1 MSEEHTGRDTRG
13 VGLYQAAAAV
23 LIVLFL
29 IGGREVLTPVRAIL
43 WHLPALLWWVV
54 VAAACL
60 GQGALIFNGV
70 FRDNSGISPGMTL
83 AVMTGLGLGT
93 LSLETLFLS
102 ALRLMTQAYLTVLV
116 LVILSISFL
125 VCRKTV
131 LNTLTLA
138 AREALDQAREAK
150 LPLTALFISLIIVFP
165 LVLVPNRAFDALSY
179 HLEVPMRYLQAG
191 GIVNIPENTYS
202 YSPLLTQMLYGLA
215 LGLQGVDLA
224 GLIYYL
230 FFLLTLWTVWRGG
243 AQLFTNAGAAWAAVF
258 LALTPVFLLE
268 VPQAGADWSMTFFIV
283 TALMLLAGGGREP
296 GRMALAG
303 LLAGMAAG
311 CRHQAIGYGIVL
323 LLAAGLIN
331 DMFQKRKG
339 TFRAWSVFTGASL
352 ITAGP
357 WYIKNLLQ
365 TGDPIYPLFSSL
377 LGRLDY
383 ASGFAD
389 GLVSAR
395 PVHLLWSWILVPY
408 QAVFEPLSLSMT
420 ASIGVLPLAL
430 IPVLPSLRR
439 RGLRSGFLLLWVI
452 MSFSAWH
459 LTFRTFRYSMP
470 MMAVVCLWLGAAM
483 VFSSEGS
490 GRAQKALK
498 LTVCLALLVNLG
510 VFVGLSDYVNR
521 SVGAALGTKS
531 PGRYLSTT
539 YEVFPAIDFLN
550 QLTPPPG
557 KVLFLGEMRGFYS
570 LFPREVPSHNAPN
583 RLLRMIRE
591 GRSSGEI
598 RNSLYQTG
606 FTHLLINPA
615 EYERMA
621 YVNRSAP
628 LWQLDPLQKE
638 ILGAFLRDHT
648 DQVFI
653 QNGINVVRIRHE

>member
-1 MSEEHTGRDTRG
+1 MSKENTGQDTPG
-13 VGLYQAAAAV
+13 NGLYPVIAAV
-23 LIVLFL
+23 LIALFL
-29 IGGREVLTPVRAIL
+29 IGGKEVLIPVRAIL

-60 GQGALIFNGV
+60 GQGALIYNAV

-83 AVMTGLGLGT
+83 AVMTGLGLGA

-102 ALRLMTQAYLTVLV
+102 AFMLMTQAYLTALV
-116 LVILSISFL
+116 LFILVVSFL

-131 LNTLTLA
+131 QDTLTLA
-138 AREALDQAREAK
+138 AREALDQTREAK
-150 LPLTALFISLIIVFP
+150 LPLTALFIVLIIVLP

-191 GIVNIPENTYS
+191 GIVNIPENIYS

-224 GLIYYL
+224 GLMYYL
-230 FFLLTLWTVWRGG
+230 FFLLTLWVVWRGG
-243 AQLFTNAGAAWAAVF
+243 AQLFTNAGAAWASAF
-258 LALTPVFLLE
+258 LALTPVFLME

-296 GRMALAG
+296 GRMILAG

-323 LLAAGLIN
+323 LLAAGFIT
-331 DMFQKRKG
+331 DMFSKRKG

-357 WYIKNLLQ
+357 WYIKNFLQ

-383 ASGFAD
+383 GPGFVD
-389 GLVSAR
+389 GLVGAR
-395 PVHLLWSWILVPY
+395 PVHLLWSWMLVPY

-420 ASIGVLPLAL
+420 ASVGVLPLAL

-439 RGLRSGFLLLWVI
+439 RGSGNAFLLLWVV
-452 MSFSAWH
+452 MSFAAWH

-470 MMAVVCLWLGAAM
+470 IMVVIYLWLGAAM
-483 VFSSEGS
+483 AFSSKGS
-490 GRAQKALK
+490 GRAQNALK
-498 LTVCLALLVNLG
+498 LTVCLALLVNIG
-510 VFVGLSDYVNR
+510 VFIGLSDYVNR

-531 PGRYLSTT
+531 PGRYLTTT

-550 QLTPPPG
+550 QLSPLPG

-570 LFPREVPSHNAPN
+570 LFPREVPSHNASN
-583 RLLRMIRE
+583 RLLSMIRE

-598 RNSLYQTG
+598 RDRLRQAG
-606 FTHLLINPA
+606 FTHVLLNPA
-615 EYERMA
+615 EYERMVN
-621 YVNRSAP
+621 VNRNAP

-638 ILGAFLRDHT
+638 VLGAFLKDHT
-648 DQVFI
+648 DEIFT
-653 QNGINVVRIRHE
+653 QNGISVVWIRYE

>member
-1 MSEEHTGRDTRG
+1 MSEEHTGKDARG
-13 VGLYQAAAAV
+13 IGWYPAAAAV

-60 GQGALIFNGV
+60 GQGALIYNAV
-70 FRDNSGISPGMTL
+70 FRDKSGISPGMTL
-83 AVMTGLGLGT
+83 AVMMGLGLGT

-102 ALRLMTQAYLTVLV
+102 ALGFMSQAYLTALV
-116 LVILSISFL
+116 LVILLISFL

-131 LNTLTLA
+131 LDTLTFA
-138 AREALDQAREAK
+138 TQEALDQAREVK
-150 LPLTALFISLIIVFP
+150 LPMTALLFVLVIVFP

-191 GIVNIPENTYS
+191 GMVNIPENTYS

-243 AQLFTNAGAAWAAVF
+243 AQLFTNTGAAWAAAF
-258 LALTPVFLLE
+258 LALTPVFLME
-268 VPQAGADWSMTFFIV
+268 VPQAGADWSAAFFTV

-296 GRMALAG
+296 GRMILAG
-303 LLAGMAAG
+303 LLAGLAAG

-323 LLAAGLIN
+323 LLAAGLIY
-331 DMFQKRKG
+331 DLFQKRKG
-339 TFRAWSVFTGASL
+339 SIRAWSVFSGASL
-352 ITAGP
+352 VTAGP
-357 WYIKNLLQ
+357 WYIKNFLQ
-365 TGDPIYPLFSSL
+365 TGDPIYPLFFSL

-383 ASGFAD
+383 GSGFVD
-389 GLVSAR
+389 GLVGAR
-395 PVHLLWSWILVPY
+395 PVHLLWSWMLVPY
-408 QAVFEPLSLSMT
+408 QAVFEPLNLSMT
-420 ASIGVLPLAL
+420 ASVGVLPLAL
-430 IPVLPSLRR
+430 IPLLPSLRR
-439 RGLRSGFLLLWVI
+439 KDIRSGFLLLWVI
-452 MSFSAWH
+452 MSFFAWH

-470 MMAVVCLWLGAAM
+470 IVVVIYLWLGAAM
-483 VFSSEGS
+483 AFSSEGS

-498 LTVCLALLVNLG
+498 LTVCLALLVNMG

-531 PGRYLSTT
+531 PGRYLTNT

-550 QLTPPPG
+550 QLSPSPG

-570 LFPREVPSHNAPN
+570 LFPREVPSHDASN

-598 RNSLYQTG
+598 RNSLYQAG
-606 FTHLLINPA
+606 FTHILINPA

-621 YVNRSAP
+621 YVNRNAP
-628 LWQLDPLQKE
+628 LWQLDPLQKK

-648 DQVFI
+648 DQVFT
-653 QNGINVVRIRHE
+653 QNGVNVVRIRHE